1 MKTRHIFAIVAV
13 AALTAGLTGCKSDE
27 ELAAKPAKEVIL
39 VEEGSSIVMASGDM
53 TKDVKIRAN
62 CAWKMSLIQDA
73 NNPWD
78 ALIVQ
83 PAAGNGDGTLVIQSD
98 QNTAIY
104 DRLDTIMLTT
114 DGGLQQK
121 IAVRQKSGDPTIN
134 ISQKTMSFAANPLG
148 AQLLTINS
156 NDGWNIVTPAGI
168 DWLHIDKLTGGTGA
182 QSVNVS
188 VDPATTD
195 VGRSTSFNINYG
207 TSTAEVVV
215 KQNGM
220 SSDDVYLHVNTSE
233 LNMSGGGGEQML
245 YVESNAVWRAFVPS
259 SAQSWLWIEPAQG
272 VGNGEIRVRCEPNQ
286 STERERMSLIVFVAG
301 NQNPKQFDVLVQ
313 QGTYT
318 TSRDSVNSQPV
329 IQHLELM
336 HSRNN
341 FAEMVFMVSGMTADV
356 EDYGLVYS
364 QLNQSP
370 ALDNSERRSAFDQQ
384 QLAEIINRGGS
395 GEVWGFME
403 NLQPGTY
410 YVRAY
415 VRTKS
420 GVVYSPNVV
429 TVTATAQEN
438 P

>member
-1 MKTRHIFAIVAV
+1 
-13 AALTAGLTGCKSDE
+13 
-27 ELAAKPAKEVIL
+27 
-39 VEEGSSIVMASGDM
+39 
-53 TKDVKIRAN
+53 
-62 CAWKMSLIQDA
+62 
-73 NNPWD
+73 
-78 ALIVQ
+78 
-83 PAAGNGDGTLVIQSD
+83 
-98 QNTAIY
+98 
-104 DRLDTIMLTT
+104 
-114 DGGLQQK
+114 
-121 IAVRQKSGDPTIN
+121 
-134 ISQKTMSFAANPLG
+134 
-148 AQLLTINS
+148 
-156 NDGWNIVTPAGI
+156 
-168 DWLHIDKLTGGTGA
+168 
-182 QSVNVS
+182 
-188 VDPATTD
+188 
-195 VGRSTSFNINYG
+195 
-207 TSTAEVVV
+207 
-215 KQNGM
+215 
-220 SSDDVYLHVNTSE
+220 
-233 LNMSGGGGEQML
+233 ML
-245 YVESNAVWRAFVPS
+245 YVESNAAWRAFVPS

-286 STERERMSLIVFVAG
+286 STDRERMSLIVFVAG

-318 TSRDSVNSQPV
+318 TSRDSVNGQPV

-336 HSRNN
+336 HSQNN

-364 QLNQSP
+364 QRNQSP

-395 GEVWGFME
+395 GELWGFME